1 MRFGTARRLLR
12 RFVLRPFERAIYAPR
27 VRMRNTSSVLGLAY
41 LLSAACAS
49 SGSSSIEAVV
59 PPAGRDAAA
68 PELDAAPAA
77 DASPNPAL
85 DAGAVLPDATTV
97 VDASPNDAGS
107 VLPDATGGDAAPANC
122 GGGTGACTLLD
133 PCALGGYRCNDAGA
147 PQCTAVGTKPN
158 GAFCGFGLTCQNGAC
173 VQGVPTDD
181 VVLIAK
187 YVESAWFKAVVL
199 WNPGSRPVDLA
210 RYGLCLQSNQ
220 YTSCNWSV
228 MLSGTLAANGTFV
241 LCNGT
246 ANPDSQCDVKNT
258 DVVNFNGDDR
268 LGLYF
273 DVNQNGR
280 VDYDRDLRV
289 DHFGEPGVQPA
300 GQIWGDKTYRRHN
313 CVPYLGGRAF
323 NVSEWFD
330 DVSVRTGDAG
340 TFQPDRTNLRVVPV
354 CR

>member
-1 MRFGTARRLLR
+1 MRTQK
-12 RFVLRPFERAIYAPR
+12 
-27 VRMRNTSSVLGLAY
+27 TSLPLGLVI
-41 LLSAACAS
+41 LLSAACGS
-49 SGSSSIEAVV
+49 SGSSSIEVVV
-59 PPAGRDAAA
+59 PPAGRDAGV
-68 PELDAAPAA
+68 PEVDAAVVA
-77 DASPNPAL
+77 DASVTPEI
-85 DAGAVLPDATTV
+85 DAGSALVDATTPPATP
-97 VDASPNDAGS
+97 DAAMDAAVADAG
-107 VLPDATGGDAAPANC
+107 VADAGPANC
-122 GGGTGACTLLD
+122 GGGTGACSLLD
-133 PCALGGYRCNDAGA
+133 PCAVGSFRCSDAGA
-147 PQCTAVGTKPN
+147 PQCVAVGTKPN

-173 VQGVPTDD
+173 TQGVPTED

-187 YVESAWFKAVVL
+187 YVEAAWFKAIVL
-199 WNPGSRPVDLA
+199 WNPGSRPIDLA

-268 LGLYF
+268 VGLYF

-289 DHFGEPGVQPA
+289 DHFGEPGVQPS
-300 GQIWGDKTYRRHN
+300 GQVWGDKTYRRYN

-340 TFQPDRTNLRVVPV
+340 TFQPDRTSLRSVPV

>member
-1 MRFGTARRLLR
+1 LVL
-12 RFVLRPFERAIYAPR
+12 RFVLPGRERAFYAR
-27 VRMRNTSSVLGLAY
+27 GVRTPKTSLPLGLVF
-41 LLSAACAS
+41 LHSAACGS
-49 SGSSSIEAVV
+49 SGSSSIEGVV

-68 PELDAAPAA
+68 PDAAPAVDASVAPDLDAGSAPA
-77 DASPNPAL
+77 DATVA
-85 DAGAVLPDATTV
+85 DAGAV
-97 VDASPNDAGS
+97 DASASDAA
-107 VLPDATGGDAAPANC
+107 PGDAASLDAGPANC
-122 GGGTGACTLLD
+122 GGGSGACTLLD
-133 PCALGGYRCNDAGA
+133 PCALGAFRCNDAGA

-158 GAFCGFGLTCQNGAC
+158 GSFCGFGLTCQNGAC

-187 YVESAWFKAVVL
+187 YVEAAWFKAIVL
-199 WNPGSRPVDLA
+199 WNPGSRPIDLS

-228 MLSGTLAANGTFV
+228 MLSGTLASNGTFV

-268 LGLYF
+268 VGLYF

-300 GQIWGDKTYRRHN
+300 GQIWGDKTYRRYN

-323 NVSEWFD
+323 NVTDWYD

-340 TFQPDRTNLRVVPV
+340 TFQPDRTALRTVPV